1 MLRPD
6 VIVKLP
12 GGKSIVIDSKVSLA
26 GYLQAHE
33 EGADDAVRAAGMAD
47 HARQVRTTSRR
58 SARRRTGGS
67 CQATPEFVVMFLHD
81 ESSWVAALDVDP
93 SLHELALSNNVIP
106 ASPTNL
112 IGLLRAVHYGWQQ
125 ETIAEG
131 ARQISDLGRE
141 LYKRLSTMGA
151 HVSKLGR
158 SLDGAVK
165 SYNETVGSL
174 ERQVLPQA
182 RRFEQH
188 GITGVEPPELMPI
201 ERQTRALSAQELVAD
216 QRRMRRSRS
225 RSGRRT

>member
-1 MLRPD
+1 VVVGLALALSSTAIAIATMTERNFLPTPTGQSGFAVLLFQD
-6 VIVKLP
+6 IAAIPLLAVIPLLGVVVAGSEP
-12 GGKSIVIDSKVSLA
+12 G
-26 GYLQAHE
+26 
-33 EGADDAVRAAGMAD
+33 
-47 HARQVRTTSRR
+47 
-58 SARRRTGGS
+58 
-67 CQATPEFVVMFLHD
+67 
-81 ESSWVAALDVDP
+81 LD
-93 SLHELALSNNVIP
+93 ELAFSNNVIP
-106 ASPTNL
+106 ASPTSL
-112 IGLLRAVHYGWQQ
+112 IGLLRAIHYGWQQ

-188 GITGVEPPELMPI
+188 GITGIEPPELVPV
-201 ERQTRALSAQELVAD
+201 ERQTRSLSSPELTVDTPSLGVLPAAGAD
-216 QRRMRRSRS
+216 AA
-225 RSGRRT
+225 